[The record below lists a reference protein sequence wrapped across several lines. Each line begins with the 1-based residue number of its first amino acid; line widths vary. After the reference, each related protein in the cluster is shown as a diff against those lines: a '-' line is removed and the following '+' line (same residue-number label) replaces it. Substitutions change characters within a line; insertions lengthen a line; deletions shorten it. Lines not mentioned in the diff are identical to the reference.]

1 MSVPNPG
8 DEFLA
13 RVGLGGMEPEL
24 RKSFLAYMFEW
35 VQNEIG
41 DRLTEGLS
49 EEQMAEFEA
58 IMGGDGA
65 AVDRWIDAHAPN
77 YQDDELYV
85 RLHQSLQEADEAA
98 LRKEYASTR
107 WIEVARP
114 DVKEITNAVWL
125 DVESMIRHNRGEILA
140 ASVEPK

>member
-8 DEFLA
+8 DEFLTQ
-13 RVGLGGMEPEL
+13 VGLGGMEPEL

-49 EEQMAEFEA
+49 KEQVAEFEA

-65 AVDRWIDAHAPN
+65 AVDGWIAAHAPN
-77 YQDDELYV
+77 YQNDELYMRV
-85 RLHQSLQEADEAA
+85 KRSRPNEDEAA

-114 DVKEITNAVWL
+114 DVKEVTNAVWL
-125 DVESMIRHNRGEILA
+125 DVASMIRQNRDEILA
-140 ASVEPK
+140 ASIEPE